1 MVLSQSDLYRA
12 FDTPPD
18 QIVEFLVWL
27 AGSVSLDVDPLVADI
42 GAGPGRLFAPLVA
55 RGWSIT
61 AYEPDQDYFATASGL
76 AASIGTQI
84 IVKHGGFEDISETAV
99 FDMVLGINSSFAHL
113 LTPAQRASG
122 LDHVRR
128 ALRPGGL
135 VVLDLPNF
143 PWILEH
149 YRSPA
154 PMERPLDGGN
164 IRLEREHKIDR
175 ENSTFTTVDHY
186 SVTRRGLDPQIT
198 VKTHAYAIV
207 SSEELQAQLATA
219 GFGDVRDFTSFGSR
233 VANIPGPRL
242 LLVARARA
250 A

>member
-27 AGSVSLDVDPLVADI
+27 AGGASLPADPHVADI
-42 GAGPGRLFAPLVA
+42 GAGPGRLFAPLVG

-61 AYEPDQDYFATASGL
+61 AYEPDADYLARASDL
-76 AASIGTQI
+76 AVSFRGQI
-84 IVKHGGFEDISETAV
+84 IVKRGGFEDISETAA

-122 LDHVRR
+122 LDRVRR

-143 PWILEH
+143 PWILDH
-149 YRSPA
+149 YRQPA

-164 IRLEREHKIDR
+164 IRLDREHKIDR
-175 ENSTFTTVDHY
+175 ERGTFTTVDRY
-186 SVTRRGLDPQIT
+186 SVTRLGLDPQIT
-198 VKTHAYAIV
+198 LKTHAYAIV
-207 SSEELQAQLATA
+207 SSEELRAQLATA
-219 GFGDVRDFTSFGSR
+219 RFGDIRDFTSFGSR
-233 VANIPGPRL
+233 VSSTPGPRL
-242 LLVARARA
+242 LLVARAA
-250 A
+250 